1 MYKVST
7 LLRAARDLAYKGTTI
22 TKGSILTDAQVL
34 GMKTLQSLLAKR
46 WVVPVQ
52 DPSARRLPEARQR
65 TKNGIYNNG
74 VLSLTLTDSS
84 DNNSVKYTAMPTY
97 LNPAV
102 ILTYAVPGVPY
113 AVTGTGQGQSS
124 GSYSLSWYAPID
136 SDTVTVADYYVQYK
150 LSTATSW
157 TTNAAVGSKTETQ
170 VITGLTGG
178 GTAAASTY
186 DFRVASAPTVS
197 GTAGTYSAVFTAY
210 IR

>member
-7 LLRAARDLAYKGTTI
+7 LLRASRDLAYKGTTI
-22 TKGSILTDAQVL
+22 TKGSILTDAQML

-65 TKNGIYNNG
+65 TKNGSYNAG
-74 VLSLTLTDSS
+74 VLSLVMTDSS

-97 LNPAV
+97 LNPQV
-102 ILTYAVPGVPY
+102 LRDYAVAGIPY

-124 GSYSLSWYAPID
+124 GSYALSWYEPID
-136 SDTVTVADYYVQYK
+136 SPATITVTDYYVQYK

-157 TTNAAVGSKTETQ
+157 TTNTAVGSKTESQ
-170 VITGLTGG
+170 VISGLTGG

-186 DFRVASAPTVS
+186 DFRVAAVVGGVT
-197 GTAGTYSAVFTAY
+197 GTYSAIFTAY

>member
-7 LLRAARDLAYKGTTI
+7 LLRASRDLKYKGATI
-22 TKGSILTDAQVL
+22 AKGSILTDAQML

-52 DPSARRLPEARQR
+52 DPSARRLPGARQR
-65 TKNGIYNNG
+65 TNDGIYNKG
-74 VLSLTLTDSS
+74 VLSLRLTDSS

-97 LNPAV
+97 LNPAA
-102 ILTYAVPGVPY
+102 IKAYAVAGIPY
-113 AVTGTGQGQSS
+113 AVTGTGVGQSS
-124 GSYSLSWYAPID
+124 GSYALSWYEPIN
-136 SDTVTVADYYVQYK
+136 SPASITVTDYYVQYK

-157 TTNAAVGSKTETQ
+157 TTNTAVGSKTENQ

-186 DFRVASAPTVS
+186 DFRVAAVVG
-197 GTAGTYSAVFTAY
+197 GTTGTYSAIFSAY